1 MNSDFLK
8 TVGLMI
14 VIAII
19 IYFAFR
25 VMNKLIPTMQQNFS
39 DNLEGLTTLST
50 PNSSSKNN
58 LGNSFNGV
66 AGNAANYAKKIEGH
80 TAKMVDGM
88 LIPKYRGDY
97 EQILLHLENYHNAN
111 LLNKLLNYNLND
123 PTKSS
128 EELSDIVKHHD
139 NVVQSLNNAM
149 KFLDTQ

>member
-14 VIAII
+14 VIAIV

-25 VMNKLIPTMQQNFS
+25 VMNKLIPTLQESFS
-39 DNLEGLTTLST
+39 DNMEGLTTLS
-50 PNSSSKNN
+50 NSKNN
-58 LGNSFNGV
+58 LGSSFNGI
-66 AGNAANYAKKIEGH
+66 AGNAATYAKKIEGQ
-80 TAKMVDGM
+80 TAKMVDEM
-88 LIPKYRGDY
+88 LIPKYRSDY
-97 EQILLHLENYHNAN
+97 EQVLLHLENYHNAN

-149 KFLDTQ
+149 KFLDSQ

>member
-1 MNSDFLK
+1 
-8 TVGLMI
+8 VGLMI

-25 VMNKLIPTMQQNFS
+25 VMNKLIPTMQQTFN
-39 DNLEGLTTLST
+39 DNIEGLTTLSGT
-50 PNSSSKNN
+50 NSNNN
-58 LGNSFNGV
+58 LGSSFNGI
-66 AGNAANYAKKIEGH
+66 AGNASTYAKKIENL
-80 TAKMVDGM
+80 TAKLIDGM
-88 LIPKYRGDY
+88 LIPKYRSDY
-97 EQILLHLENYHNAN
+97 EEVLLHLENFHNAN

-149 KFLDTQ
+149 KFLDSQ

>member
-1 MNSDFLK
+1 MNGDFLK

-14 VIAII
+14 VIAIV

-25 VMNKLIPTMQQNFS
+25 VMNKLIPSLQQTFN
-39 DNLEGLTTLST
+39 DNLEGLTTLSD
-50 PNSSSKNN
+50 SKSRNN
-58 LGNSFNGV
+58 LGSSFNGV
-66 AGNAANYAKKIEGH
+66 AGNASNYAKKIESQ

-88 LIPKYRGDY
+88 LIPKYRSDY
-97 EQILLHLENYHNAN
+97 EQILLHLENYHNAS
-111 LLNKLLNYNLND
+111 LFSKLLNYNLND

-149 KFLDTQ
+149 KFLDSQ

>member
-1 MNSDFLK
+1 MNGDFLK

-14 VIAII
+14 VIAIV

-25 VMNKLIPTMQQNFS
+25 VMNKLIPTLKETFS
-39 DNLEGLTTLST
+39 DNIEGLTSMTD
-50 PNSSSKNN
+50 SKNN
-58 LGNSFNGV
+58 LGTSFNGV
-66 AGNAANYAKKIEGH
+66 AGNAATYAKKIEGH

-97 EQILLHLENYHNAN
+97 EQVLLHLENYHNAN

>member
-1 MNSDFLK
+1 MNGDFLK

-14 VIAII
+14 VIAIV

-25 VMNKLIPTMQQNFS
+25 VMNKLIPSLQQTFN
-39 DNLEGLTTLST
+39 DNLEGLTTLSD
-50 PNSSSKNN
+50 SKSRNN
-58 LGNSFNGV
+58 LGSSFNGV
-66 AGNAANYAKKIEGH
+66 AGNAANYAKKIESQ

-88 LIPKYRGDY
+88 LIPKYRSDY
-97 EQILLHLENYHNAN
+97 EQILLHLENYHNAS
-111 LLNKLLNYNLND
+111 LFSKLLNYNLND

-149 KFLDTQ
+149 KFLDSQ

>member
-1 MNSDFLK
+1 MNGDFLK

-14 VIAII
+14 VIAIV

-25 VMNKLIPTMQQNFS
+25 VMNELIPRLQETFTENI
-39 DNLEGLTTLST
+39 EGLTTLS
-50 PNSSSKNN
+50 NSKNN
-58 LGNSFNGV
+58 LGSSFNGV
-66 AGNAANYAKKIEGH
+66 AGNAATYSKKIEGQ
-80 TAKMVDGM
+80 TAKMIDGM
-88 LIPKYRGDY
+88 LIPKYRSDY
-97 EQILLHLENYHNAN
+97 ESVLLNLEHFHNAN

-149 KFLDTQ
+149 KFLDSQ